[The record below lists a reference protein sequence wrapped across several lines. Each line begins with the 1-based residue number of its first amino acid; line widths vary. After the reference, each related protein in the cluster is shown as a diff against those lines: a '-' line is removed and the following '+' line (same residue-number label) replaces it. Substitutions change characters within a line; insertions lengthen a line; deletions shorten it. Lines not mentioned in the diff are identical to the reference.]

1 MIDEILA
8 TQTSFYGSEPSTASS
23 SLDKDAFLQLLVTQ
37 LQNQDPLNPMDDK
50 EFIAQLA
57 QFSSLEQ
64 MSNVSEG
71 IDSLVEKT
79 AQQDMLSAVN
89 YIGKEVTA
97 SGSSMTVSG
106 SYVSP
111 VYFTLDGTAANVFA
125 NIYDANNN
133 LVRTEKFTSMQ
144 AGEFEFTWDGT
155 DYNGDT
161 CDNGQYEVYFS
172 AESASGD
179 TVFVDTEVT
188 GTVIALQQGE
198 DEVSFTLNDGR
209 TISFSD
215 ITKVVQTATA
225 TEE

>member
-8 TQTSFYGSEPSTASS
+8 QQTAFYGTEPSTASS

-64 MSNVSEG
+64 MSNVSDG
-71 IDSLVEKT
+71 IESLVNKT

-97 SGSSMTVSG
+97 AGSSMSVSG

-111 VYFTLDGTAANVFA
+111 VYFTLENTASEVFA

-133 LVRTEKFTSMQ
+133 LVRTEKFSSMQ

-155 DYNGDT
+155 DYNGDA

-172 AESASGD
+172 AESATGD
-179 TVFVDTEVT
+179 TVFVNTEVT
-188 GTVIALQQGE
+188 GTVVALEQGAN
-198 DEVSFTLNDGR
+198 EVSFTLNDGR

-215 ITKVVQTATA
+215 ITKVVQATA